1 MSWWLPTA
9 ICLFFV
15 DLFYTGEHL
24 PIWNV
29 GQRLKKTLEEGL
41 FPRSMKL
48 VWILVIEQNWG
59 TNWKLKGPQVFFM
72 EYLLSSGVGW
82 EVEEIGQNL

>member
-9 ICLFFV
+9 ICLFIV

-24 PIWNV
+24 PIWSV
-29 GQRLKKTLEEGL
+29 SQRLKKTLEEGL

-48 VWILVIEQNWG
+48 VQVLVMEQSWG
-59 TNWKLKGPQVFFM
+59 TNWKLKGPQVFPM

-82 EVEEIGQNL
+82 EVEEIGQNF